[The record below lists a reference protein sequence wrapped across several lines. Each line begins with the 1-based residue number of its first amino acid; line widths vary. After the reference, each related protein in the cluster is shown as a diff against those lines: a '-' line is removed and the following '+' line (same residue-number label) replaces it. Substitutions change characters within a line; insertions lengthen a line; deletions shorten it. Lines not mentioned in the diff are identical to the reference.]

1 MGNNL
6 RKLGLFRGSVR
17 GSPMAL
23 KIEYFEG
30 VTRLDT
36 VDFHGSEAEA
46 VRAAKAGL
54 KVWKQASEARILD
67 AHGKVI
73 AAVVPD

>member
-1 MGNNL
+1 
-6 RKLGLFRGSVR
+6 
-17 GSPMAL
+17 MAF

-36 VDFHGSEAEA
+36 VDFGGSQAEA
-46 VRAAKAGL
+46 VLAAKAGL
-54 KVWKQASEARILD
+54 QAWDQASEARIRD

-73 AAVVPD
+73 AVVVPD

>member
-1 MGNNL
+1 
-6 RKLGLFRGSVR
+6 
-17 GSPMAL
+17 MAL

-36 VDFHGSEAEA
+36 VDFDGNAAEA
-46 VRAAKAGL
+46 ARAAKAGFGA
-54 KVWKQASEARILD
+54 WKQASEARILD

-73 AAVVPD
+73 AVVVPD

>member
-1 MGNNL
+1 VLLL
-6 RKLGLFRGSVR
+6 RSCFGFRQ
-17 GSPMAL
+17 MAL

-36 VDFHGSEAEA
+36 VDFDGSQAEA

-54 KVWKQASEARILD
+54 KAWDRASEARVLD
-67 AHGKVI
+67 GHGKVV
-73 AAVVPD
+73 AVVVPD

>member
-1 MGNNL
+1 
-6 RKLGLFRGSVR
+6 
-17 GSPMAL
+17 MAL

-30 VTRLDT
+30 ITRLDT

-54 KVWKQASEARILD
+54 AAWDQASEARVMD
-67 AHGKVI
+67 ATGKVV
-73 AAVVPD
+73 AVVVPD

>member
-1 MGNNL
+1 
-6 RKLGLFRGSVR
+6 
-17 GSPMAL
+17 MAL

-36 VDFHGSEAEA
+36 VDFDGSEAQA

-54 KVWKQASEARILD
+54 KAWDQASEARVLD
-67 AHGKVI
+67 AHGNVVAI
-73 AAVVPD
+73 VVPD

>member
-1 MGNNL
+1 MS
-6 RKLGLFRGSVR
+6 LGGYFRL
-17 GSPMAL
+17 SPMAL

-54 KVWKQASEARILD
+54 KTWDQASEARIVD
-67 AHGKVI
+67 VHGKVI
-73 AAVVPD
+73 AVVVPD

>member
-1 MGNNL
+1 MFL
-6 RKLGLFRGSVR
+6 VL
-17 GSPMAL
+17 PMAL

-54 KVWKQASEARILD
+54 KTWDQASEARILD
-67 AHGKVI
+67 ARGKVV
-73 AAVVPD
+73 AVVVPD